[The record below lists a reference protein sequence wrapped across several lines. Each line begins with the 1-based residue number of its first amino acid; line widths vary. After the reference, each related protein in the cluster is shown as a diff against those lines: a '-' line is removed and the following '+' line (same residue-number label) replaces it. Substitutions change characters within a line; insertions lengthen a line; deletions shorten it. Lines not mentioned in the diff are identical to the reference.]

1 MLLTAI
7 SILGF
12 YLPPESGERI
22 GLQITILLTFMVF
35 KRIGLQITILLT
47 FMVFI
52 LTVGDMFPAS
62 TGPYLGVYFVL
73 CMALLGLNIIMTVL
87 VLHLHHIPCKLIL
100 MVDPTTVGYFNKYDL
115 TYTVFFISLY
125 DKPYPCLFILLRR
138 RRHGRR

>member
-1 MLLTAI
+1 MLFPAMLLTAI
-7 SILGF
+7 SIMGF
-12 YLPPESGERI
+12 YLPPESGE
-22 GLQITILLTFMVF
+22 
-35 KRIGLQITILLT
+35 RIGLQITILLT

-100 MVDPTTVGYFNKYDL
+100 MVDPITVSFCIARTMFLYKFCLKVQIY
-115 TYTVFFISLY
+115 TYGTEIRTA
-125 DKPYPCLFILLRR
+125 I
-138 RRHGRR
+138 RHHIWPT

>member
-1 MLLTAI
+1 MIAEKWAAFNDTFFQSMIFPALLLTTI

-12 YLPPESGERI
+12 YLPPDSGE
-22 GLQITILLTFMVF
+22 
-35 KRIGLQITILLT
+35 RIGLQITILLT

-87 VLHLHHIPCKLIL
+87 VLHLHYIPCKLIL
-100 MVDPTTVGYFNKYDL
+100 VQDPITVSFVSGLTTSVNVAQNFEI
-115 TYTVFFISLY
+115 T
-125 DKPYPCLFILLRR
+125 
-138 RRHGRR
+138 